1 MVIAGKD
8 SRGRTKYCCK
18 QVKRACFPNHL
29 HTCNKV
35 RKTLSKNGH
44 ILNSYF
50 GVKHFRV
57 KTEYRVCSNMKD
69 KMRNFVPPNRPRN
82 QRVVV
87 TRKHHTRHNP
97 VPLDMSIVRSVQINV
112 RESPNSSCRI
122 NLMEDRT
129 FNLDIPT
136 YDWDDLDGISLVD
149 DGSISKRRKYF
160 EHLLTVSKNWRYV
173 IILFVFELLY
183 TRYNFNISFLNF

>member
-8 SRGRTKYCCK
+8 SPGRTKYCCRL
-18 QVKRACFPNHL
+18 VKRACFPNHL
-29 HTCNKV
+29 HKCNKV
-35 RKTLSKNGH
+35 NKAWAKNGH

-50 GVKHFRV
+50 GVKNFRV
-57 KTEYRVCSNMKD
+57 KTEYRICSNMRD
-69 KMRNFVPPNRPRN
+69 KMKYFVAPNRPRN

-97 VPLDMSIVRSVQINV
+97 VPLDMSIVRSVHVNLQG
-112 RESPNSSCRI
+112 SPNSSRKI
-122 NLMEDRT
+122 HLREDRT

-136 YDWDDLDGISLVD
+136 DDWGDLDGISLVD

-173 IILFVFELLY
+173 IV
-183 TRYNFNISFLNF
+183 